1 MARGGSG
8 RCGLPEVALGV
19 LPGTGGTQRLARV
32 LGKAR
37 AIEMM
42 AGGEL
47 VDFEKGAEL
56 GVQHRLGKAILD
68 IIAQHHGD
76 AAKPDTPEAGLVMVA
91 NAVDQRRGPA
101 TTPQAPTRGLGTGP
115 ATSTPTDAPR
125 SGAVISGTVVSDRH
139 TPNGPD
145 ASGPPLLPG

>member
-1 MARGGSG
+1 MWQYLTAMGIRTASFPIAVWAFTTQRYAMAWVA
-8 RCGLPEVALGV
+8 VALAV
-19 LPGTGGTQRLARV
+19 VIPAF
-32 LGKAR
+32 A
-37 AIEMM
+37 
-42 AGGEL
+42 
-47 VDFEKGAEL
+47 
-56 GVQHRLGKAILD
+56 
-68 IIAQHHGD
+68 
-76 AAKPDTPEAGLVMVA
+76 VMVA

-145 ASGPPLLPG
+145 AS